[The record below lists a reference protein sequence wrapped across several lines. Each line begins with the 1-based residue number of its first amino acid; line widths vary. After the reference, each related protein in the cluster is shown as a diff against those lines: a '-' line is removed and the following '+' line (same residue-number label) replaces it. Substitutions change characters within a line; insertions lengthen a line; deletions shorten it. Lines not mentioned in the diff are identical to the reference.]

1 MSNLSIN
8 HHSTLSYFAL
18 YTCGMARDALHD
30 VVRNALEK
38 DGWTITDDPLRLVIG
53 RDTMYVDLAAERL
66 IAATRGEERIAVE
79 VKGFTETTTINGFH
93 GVLGQYINYRLA
105 LRQVYP
111 QYRLYLAVPEQ
122 VFMTFF
128 QRKFASL
135 SLEENKIALLVYS
148 IEKEAITH
156 EVNP

>member
-1 MSNLSIN
+1 
-8 HHSTLSYFAL
+8 
-18 YTCGMARDALHD
+18 MARDKLHD

-38 DGWTITDDPLRLVIG
+38 DGWTITADPLRLVIG
-53 RDTMYVDLAAERL
+53 RDTMYIDLAAERL
-66 IAATRGEERIAVE
+66 IAATRGEEHIAVE
-79 VKGFTETTTINGFH
+79 VKGFAEPTNINGFPS
-93 GVLGQYINYRLA
+93 VLGQYINYRLA
-105 LRQVYP
+105 LRQIYP